1 VRRLRRHEDDRFCQR
16 SDDSNG
22 CAAGRPGSARR
33 GARAEKDGKSVDTS
47 MGLTPL
53 EGVAMATR
61 SGSVDPGL
69 LFYLLRHGLSVD
81 ELEHE
86 LEQESGLPGLSGR
99 SPHVRELE
107 AVIADERARL
117 ALTIYVRRIAQAVAS
132 MAVSLGGI
140 DALAF
145 TGGVGEHSFWVREH
159 ICAELDFLGV
169 GLDGEANVRLHRGG
183 SIAAGD
189 STVRVIVVESRED
202 IVIARAARRFANT
215 RVSIP

>member
-1 VRRLRRHEDDRFCQR
+1 VT
-16 SDDSNG
+16 
-22 CAAGRPGSARR
+22 AV
-33 GARAEKDGKSVDTS
+33 KDGKSVDTS

-69 LFYLLRHGLSVD
+69 LFYLLRHGLSVEEIED
-81 ELEHE
+81 G
-86 LEQESGLPGLSGR
+86 LEQESGLLGLSGR
-99 SPHVRELE
+99 SPDVRELE
-107 AVIADERARL
+107 AMAAGDERARL

-140 DALAF
+140 DAMVF

-159 ICAELDFLGV
+159 VCAGLAFLGV
-169 GLDGEANVRLHRGG
+169 ARDDEANARLHGG
-183 SIAAGD
+183 GNIAAGD

-202 IVIARAARRFANT
+202 VVIARAARPFAPT
-215 RVSIP
+215 RVGNNP

>member
-1 VRRLRRHEDDRFCQR
+1 V
-16 SDDSNG
+16 
-22 CAAGRPGSARR
+22 
-33 GARAEKDGKSVDTS
+33 KDGKSVDTS
-47 MGLTPL
+47 MGVTPL

-81 ELEHE
+81 EIEDG
-86 LEQESGLPGLSGR
+86 LEQESGLLGLSGR
-99 SPHVRELE
+99 SPDVRELE
-107 AVIADERARL
+107 AMAASDERARL

-140 DALAF
+140 DALVF

-159 ICAELDFLGV
+159 VCAELAFLGV
-169 GLDGEANVRLHRGG
+169 ALDGEANVRLHGG
-183 SIAAGD
+183 GNIAAGD

-202 IVIARAARRFANT
+202 VVIARAARRFAAT
-215 RVSIP
+215 RVGNP